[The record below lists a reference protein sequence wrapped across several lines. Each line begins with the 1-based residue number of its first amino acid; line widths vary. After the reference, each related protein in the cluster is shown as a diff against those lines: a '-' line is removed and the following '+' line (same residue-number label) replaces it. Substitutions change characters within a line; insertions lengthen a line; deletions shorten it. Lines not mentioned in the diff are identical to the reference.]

1 MSGVTIRLIN
11 DADAEAYAALR
22 RESLLDAPLAFTSS
36 PEDDAASS
44 ATGVREMLSHGVD
57 AVIIGA
63 FAPQLVGMVGMY
75 RDRHL
80 KRAHKM
86 HVWGVYVTPSHRGSG
101 LALAMMQAAIA
112 HARSVP
118 GIACLDL
125 SVNSTAP
132 AAQRMYERAG
142 FRMWGCEPDALRYG
156 GKITQERHMS
166 LQL

>member
-1 MSGVTIRLIN
+1 MTIRLLIP
-11 DADAEAYAALR
+11 DDAEAYVALR
-22 RESLLDAPLAFTSS
+22 RESLIDSPLAFTSS
-36 PEDDAASS
+36 PEDDTASS
-44 ATGVREMLSHGVD
+44 IAAVREMLALGPD
-57 AVIIGA
+57 TVIVGA
-63 FAPQLVGMVGMY
+63 FAPELVGIVGMY

-86 HVWGVYVTPSHRGSG
+86 NIWGMYVTPAHRGRG
-101 LALAMMQAAIA
+101 VALALMQAAVA

-142 FRMWGCEPDALRYG
+142 FRMWGTEPDALRYG
-156 GKITQERHMS
+156 GQITQEHHMS

>member
-1 MSGVTIRLIN
+1 MTTIRLLTA
-11 DADAEAYAALR
+11 DDAEEYAALR

-36 PEDDAASS
+36 PEDDIASS
-44 ATGVREMLSHGVD
+44 AEGVRKSIARGAD
-57 AVIIGA
+57 SVIVGA
-63 FAPQLVGMVGMY
+63 FASELVGALGMY
-75 RDRHL
+75 RDHHL

-86 HVWGVYVTPSHRGSG
+86 HIWGVYVRPTHRGSG
-101 LALAMMQAAIA
+101 VAVALLEAAIA

-132 AAQRMYERAG
+132 AAQRVYERVG
-142 FRMWGCEPDALRYG
+142 FRFWGCEPDALRYNG
-156 GKITQERHMS
+156 EITQEHHMS